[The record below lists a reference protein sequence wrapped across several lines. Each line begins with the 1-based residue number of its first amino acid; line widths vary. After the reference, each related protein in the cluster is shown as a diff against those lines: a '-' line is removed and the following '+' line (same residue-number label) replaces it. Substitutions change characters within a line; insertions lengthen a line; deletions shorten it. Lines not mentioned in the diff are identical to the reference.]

1 MKPTHAGGV
10 VVRRDG
16 EQPRYLLVRA
26 KRESWWVL
34 PKGHIEKGETPEQA
48 AVREVAEEAGV
59 AGEIVAPL
67 GTVEFTG
74 PKGLVR
80 TLYYLMRYTGETPS
94 DERRELV
101 WGTLA
106 DVLRRVQWPDL
117 KELLRRAAEKGD

>member
-1 MKPTHAGGV
+1 M
-10 VVRRDG
+10 VRRDG